1 MPRMEWEMKILIT
14 GGCGFIGSNAVSY
27 FHGRGHD
34 IEVIDKLTY
43 AADRK
48 RLPVGVLLYEED
60 IALVNWATLLN
71 HITPDVIINF
81 AAETHVDNSI
91 IGAQEFINSN
101 YLGVYNL
108 VMGFRHYVKDKP
120 GKLLIHI
127 STDEV
132 YGDLDFDSVAKFKE
146 GDILK
151 PNNPYSATKAAADL
165 MIQALHHTYEDFN
178 YVICRAANNYGPN
191 QAMEKF
197 LPTIIRSALE
207 DEPIPIYGR
216 GKNVREWL
224 WVHDF
229 IEGIDTVIKKCFP
242 CQIMAIPNSIFNFG
256 SRFEARNINTV
267 KLVLRYMDKPKDLMS
282 FVQDRPGHDRRY
294 AIDWS
299 RAKEFLD
306 WSPEMDFE
314 LGIKLVIEDIK
325 ERMG

>member
-1 MPRMEWEMKILIT
+1 MKILIT
-14 GGCGFIGSNAVSY
+14 GGCGFIGSNAAVY
-27 FHGRGHD
+27 FHEHGHEV
-34 IEVIDKLTY
+34 IVIDKCTY
-43 AADRK
+43 AADPM
-48 RLPVGVLLYEED
+48 RLPMDVPLQKDD
-60 IALVNWATLLN
+60 IAVMNWPVTLEHLS
-71 HITPDVIINF
+71 PDVIINF

-91 IGAQEFINSN
+91 IGAQTFINSN

-108 VMGFRHYVKDKP
+108 VMGFRNYVRDKP

-132 YGDLDFDSVAKFKE
+132 YGDLDFDTSRRFKE
-146 GDILK
+146 EDILK

-207 DEPIPIYGR
+207 DEPIPIYGQ
-216 GKNVREWL
+216 GKNIREWL
-224 WVHDF
+224 WVGDF
-229 IEGIDTVIKKCFP
+229 VRGIAAVIDKCFP
-242 CQIMAIPNSIFNFG
+242 CEILTILNSIFNFG
-256 SRFEARNINTV
+256 SRFNARNLNTV
-267 KLVLRYMDKPKDLMS
+267 KLILRFMDKPKDLIS
-282 FVQDRPGHDRRY
+282 FVQDRPGHDRKY
-294 AIDWS
+294 ALDWS
-299 RAKEFLD
+299 RAVEFLG

-314 LGIKLVIEDIK
+314 EGAMLVIEDIK